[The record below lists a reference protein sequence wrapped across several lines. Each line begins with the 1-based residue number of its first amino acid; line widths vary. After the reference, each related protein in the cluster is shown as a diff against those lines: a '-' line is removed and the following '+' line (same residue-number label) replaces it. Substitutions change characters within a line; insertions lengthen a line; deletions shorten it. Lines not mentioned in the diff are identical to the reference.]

1 MENGNAKQ
9 QIVDKIKEKSN
20 ILVTVSKDPSVDE
33 LSAALGL
40 TLLLNKMKKHATAVF
55 SGAIPPAITFLD
67 PEKTFENTV
76 DSLRDFIIALD
87 KEKADHLRYKVDG
100 DVVKIFITPYRT
112 TITNDDLE
120 FSQGDY
126 NVELVLALGVQNR
139 DELDGALAAHGR
151 ILHDATVVSVMAGGE
166 ESDLGSINWREEKA
180 SSLSEML
187 VGLVDGLKSDKPL
200 LDEQIATAFLTGL
213 VAATDRFSN
222 DQTSSRVMTMA
233 AQLMTAGA
241 NQQLIA
247 SKLEAAHEIGPDA
260 EKTPPATESENA
272 DGTTDMAEGESTK
285 LTRNSKKSTK
295 PTKKADDGSLTI
307 SHEKTGDVDEV
318 AQTTEAEGQTAAAK
332 KAEEELAKQ
341 AQEVPAAQQETAAKK
356 AEQDL
361 AKQLASVAPAATAAT
376 PSVADLQK
384 DLAAANADM
393 SEAATQEPGEAAP
406 VEMTPELSEQEPAMG
421 GTLNATTEQAAE
433 DKRRALKDDRNK
445 TILTHGGGKYITDSQ
460 PAFQSPLNAAAQ
472 PAVEPPNVDPFKEAT
487 LPSITGVRASGDHAP
502 QAPAP
507 SFESPAPQP
516 LPAPAHREQ
525 PPVAPEPAP
534 APPVE
539 TLADLDRQNR
549 APAAD
554 HEEARAAVN
563 AAFSAVPFS
572 PAGNPAE
579 NIGAQSFGDIS
590 HEEQPASMATPAPE
604 APLLPPPPPMPD
616 FSSLPPLPP
625 QQAPES
631 APMGALPPEK
641 LEDVLGGAPAPV
653 AAQPQSNDPAQFR
666 IPGQG

>member
-9 QIVDKIKEKSN
+9 QIVDKVKEKSN

-67 PEKTFENTV
+67 PERTFENTV

-112 TITNDDLE
+112 TITNEDLE

-187 VGLVDGLKSDKPL
+187 VGLVDGLKADKSL

-260 EKTPPATESENA
+260 EKTPPAAESENA

-285 LTRNSKKSTK
+285 LTRTSKKSAK

-318 AQTTEAEGQTAAAK
+318 AQATEAEGQTAAAQ

-361 AKQLASVAPAATAAT
+361 AKQLASVAPAAAAAT

-384 DLAAANADM
+384 DLAAANADVN
-393 SEAATQEPGEAAP
+393 EAATQEPGEAAP
-406 VEMTPELSEQEPAMG
+406 VEATTELGEQEPAMG

-487 LPSITGVRASGDHAP
+487 LPSITGVRASGDQAP
-502 QAPAP
+502 KAPAP
-507 SFESPAPQP
+507 SFEPPAPQP
-516 LPAPAHREQ
+516 LPILAPVEQ
-525 PPVAPEPAP
+525 
-534 APPVE
+534 PPVE

-549 APAAD
+549 VPAAD

-563 AAFSAVPFS
+563 AAFSAAPFN
-572 PAGNPAE
+572 PAGNPNE

-590 HEEQPASMATPAPE
+590 HEEQPTSIAAPAPE
-604 APLLPPPPPMPD
+604 APILPPPPPMPD

-641 LEDVLGGAPAPV
+641 LEDVLGAAPAPV
-653 AAQPQSNDPAQFR
+653 AAQPQPNDPAQFR